1 MLETN
6 EFEEFDES
14 FTQKMRIRIQRK
26 ILKTR
31 VYNIE
36 VYIFWNYIFK
46 LSVLIELIKY

>member
-31 VYNIE
+31 VYIE
-36 VYIFWNYIFK
+36 VYTFWNYIFK